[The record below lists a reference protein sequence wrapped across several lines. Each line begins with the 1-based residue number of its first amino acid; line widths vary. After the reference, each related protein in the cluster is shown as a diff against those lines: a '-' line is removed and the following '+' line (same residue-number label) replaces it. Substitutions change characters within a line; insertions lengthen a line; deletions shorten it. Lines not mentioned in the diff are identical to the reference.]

1 MFVNSPYLPCK
12 TLANLDLLT
21 SLYNVDIICDNDDKI
36 LSFLNFI

>member
-21 SLYNVDIICDNDDKI
+21 NLYNIDNICDNVDK
-36 LSFLNFI
+36 LD